1 MKPGRAEARRMAA
14 SVMAL
19 RECCVWSQWYSEA
32 FGGREGEESP
42 GLVFAQTKAADD
54 GEGCNDRSV
63 PGFGPFEPKC
73 LGVALVGAAAT
84 VLQESHGAL
93 IGVTCC
99 AFAEA
104 ACLLYS

>member
-73 LGVALVGAAAT
+73 FGGRAGRCGGY
-84 VLQESHGAL
+84 SSP
-93 IGVTCC
+93 GVTRR
-99 AFAEA
+99 
-104 ACLLYS
+104 LDWSNVLRVRGSGLSVV